1 MKRRLL
7 YFVTIVTIIIVVS
20 SCFYDNEEALYPSLN
35 STCDTTNVT
44 YSGKVVP
51 ILANNCLSCHSNATA
66 ASAGGN
72 IALENFA
79 DVSSQAASISAAI
92 NHTGPLSPMPKNGS
106 KLKACLISTFDIW
119 VRNGKPNN

>member
-1 MKRRLL
+1 MKRRFL
-7 YFVTIVTIIIVVS
+7 YFVTIVTIIIAVS
-20 SCFYDNEEALYPSLN
+20 SCFYDNEEALYPSVN
-35 STCDTTNVT
+35 TTCDTTNVT

-72 IALENFA
+72 VALENFA
-79 DVSSQAASISAAI
+79 DVSSQAAAISAAI

-106 KLKACLISTFDIW
+106 KLKVCLISTFDIW
-119 VRNGKPNN
+119 VRIGKPNN

>member
-7 YFVTIVTIIIVVS
+7 YFVTIVTIIIAVS

>member
-7 YFVTIVTIIIVVS
+7 YFITIVTIIIAVS

-35 STCDTTNVT
+35 ATCDTTNVT

>member
-7 YFVTIVTIIIVVS
+7 YFVTIVTIIIAVS

-35 STCDTTNVT
+35 TTCDTTNVT

-79 DVSSQAASISAAI
+79 DVNSQAASISAAI

>member
-1 MKRRLL
+1 MKRLL
-7 YFVTIVTIIIVVS
+7 KYLLFAGIIAAGVG
-20 SCFYDNEEALYPSLN
+20 SCYYDSEESLYPSIS

-51 ILANNCLSCHSNATA
+51 IMANNCLSCHSNTSAP
-66 ASAGGN
+66 SAGGN

-79 DVSSQAASISAAI
+79 DVSAQAASISTAI
-92 NHTGPLSPMPKNGS
+92 NQTGTLSPMPKNGS

-119 VRNGKPNN
+119 VRNGKPDN

>member
-1 MKRRLL
+1 MKRRFLN
-7 YFVTIVTIIIVVS
+7 FVTIVTIIIAVS
-20 SCFYDNEEALYPSLN
+20 SCFYDSEEALYPSVS

-51 ILANNCLSCHSNATA
+51 ILANNCLSCHSNAMA

-72 IALENFA
+72 ISLENFA
-79 DVSSQAASISAAI
+79 DVSAQAASISAAI
-92 NHTGPLSPMPKNGS
+92 NHTGPLSPMPKNSS
-106 KLKACLISTFDIW
+106 KLKACSISTFDIW

>member
-1 MKRRLL
+1 MKRLL
-7 YFVTIVTIIIVVS
+7 KYILFAAIIAAGAG
-20 SCFYDNEEALYPSLN
+20 SCYYDSEEGLYPSIN

-51 ILANNCLSCHSNATA
+51 IMVNNCLSCHSNALA

-79 DVSSQAASISAAI
+79 DVSAQAASISAAI

-106 KLKACLISTFDIW
+106 KLKACSISTFDIW

>member
-7 YFVTIVTIIIVVS
+7 YFVTIVTIIIAVS

-66 ASAGGN
+66 TSAGGN

-79 DVSSQAASISAAI
+79 DVSLQAASISAAI

>member
-7 YFVTIVTIIIVVS
+7 YFVTIVTIIIAVS

-119 VRNGKPNN
+119 LRNGKPNN

>member
-7 YFVTIVTIIIVVS
+7 YFVTIVTIIIAVS

-35 STCDTTNVT
+35 TTCDTTNVT

>member
-7 YFVTIVTIIIVVS
+7 YFVTIVTIIIAVS

-119 VRNGKPNN
+119 IRDGKLNN

>member
-7 YFVTIVTIIIVVS
+7 YFVTIVTIIIAVS

-51 ILANNCLSCHSNATA
+51 VLANNCLSCHSNATA

-92 NHTGPLSPMPKNGS
+92 NHTGSLSPMPKNGS

>member
-1 MKRRLL
+1 MKRLL
-7 YFVTIVTIIIVVS
+7 KYILFAAIIAAGVG
-20 SCFYDNEEALYPSLN
+20 SCYYDSEEGLYPTIS

-44 YSGKVVP
+44 YSGKIVP
-51 ILANNCLSCHSNATA
+51 ILANNCLSCHSNASA
-66 ASAGGN
+66 PSAGAN

-79 DVSSQAASISAAI
+79 DVSTQAASISAAI